1 MLPLIAVGFVMMTIG
16 VALLCLGAV
25 PIGGG
30 KRIPALRSRLIGV
43 ILVSF
48 LPLALGVR
56 QAMITLFAPDAV
68 EGLVVSWSICG
79 VCWFAALVIL
89 FRVLVPK
96 RDRKSAKSTSG
107 AAPSKNPFGEAGLD
121 DLDTAPQVATPR
133 AAAKQPGP
141 VATKKPPANK
151 PSKPA
156 SQESNPF
163 DFS

>member
-1 MLPLIAVGFVMMTIG
+1 MLPLIAIGFVMMTIG

-25 PIGGG
+25 PIGGR

-56 QAMITLFAPDAV
+56 QATVTLFAPDAV

-79 VCWFAALVIL
+79 VCWFATLVIL
-89 FRVLVPK
+89 FRVLFPK
-96 RDRKSAKSTSG
+96 RDRTRSKSTVVET
-107 AAPSKNPFGEAGLD
+107 ANKNPFGEAAIE
-121 DLDTAPQVATPR
+121 DLGAVPQDVAPSP
-133 AAAKQPGP
+133 AAKQSAP
-141 VATKKPPANK
+141 VAKKAPAK
-151 PSKPA
+151 KASKPA